1 MIVHTIQIE
10 QFLTSVHVS
19 KLLLV
24 SGEKMLTRDR
34 RECNSPSPNRRCQ
47 RRCRNAFN
55 AGERYDESE
64 QAECNNTFRQH
75 MSEQTE
81 HLNGH
86 VERTLRF
93 HEKMDQRVTAV
104 EGMVQQ
110 QGRHIEQINHNVTVV
125 QGTVQQQGR
134 HLQQIDHD
142 VTDVQGTVQQH
153 DRQLQQVMREMDDL
167 REAYRTLNGR
177 LDSEE
182 ATIERERVVDDNQD
196 ARKPSGFDVE
206 ERFSGLE
213 KLLPEP
219 GKGGFMEKAS
229 SFFYGKKVIV
239 GKEFSCSCHTRADIV
254 SLVKSFGGIVFKNVV
269 AGSGEYRSLS
279 WCIV

>member
-1 MIVHTIQIE
+1 MNVIRRAPTGDANGDVAT
-10 QFLTSVHVS
+10 
-19 KLLLV
+19 LLMLV
-24 SGEKMLTRDR
+24 RDTT
-34 RECNSPSPNRRCQ
+34 
-47 RRCRNAFN
+47 
-55 AGERYDESE
+55 SE

-153 DRQLQQVMREMDDL
+153 DRQLQQVMREVDDL

-254 SLVKSFGGIVFKNVV
+254 SIVKSFGGIVFKNVV

-279 WCIV
+279 WYIV